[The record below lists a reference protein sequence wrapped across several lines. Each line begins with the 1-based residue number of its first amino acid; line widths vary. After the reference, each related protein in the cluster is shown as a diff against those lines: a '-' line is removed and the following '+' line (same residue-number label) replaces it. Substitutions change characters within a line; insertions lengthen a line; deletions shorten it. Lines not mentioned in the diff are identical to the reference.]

1 MARLLGDTERAQDC
15 FDAGRGAWQAA
26 GDLAGES
33 GSVRTHGWAELVA
46 GRPRSALPKLLRAQ
60 ELDEVTGRPR
70 GITLQCL
77 AWCEFLLGEHAA
89 ARAHIWEAARELSA
103 DEDRL
108 GLAWCFA
115 LLGNSL
121 WQEGRVEQAE
131 HVADNLL
138 TASRRLGDP
147 WGEGMSLVLLAVCR
161 LEAGDLA
168 TSRED
173 VALALR
179 TFTELDDPWGDASA
193 RLVLGMVERVAGD
206 LDAAQAALER
216 GLEAA
221 HQVAS
226 VGTEARLRAEL
237 AATLLDAGDPAGA
250 AREAQ
255 ATLGLVRSGAGDHDS
270 EIRALVVLAKRAR
283 DARDDPDAALLLD
296 EAIALAEGD
305 VRTSIWRRAVAWSA
319 ILAAEAGATQRAE
332 RLAADA
338 SSGSWESARTWVL
351 AQRAIAASQ
360 RAAGN
365 VAGRGRPSRPSSGAS
380 GIVR

>member
-1 MARLLGDTERAQDC
+1 
-15 FDAGRGAWQAA
+15 
-26 GDLAGES
+26 
-33 GSVRTHGWAELVA
+33 VRTHGWAEVVA

-89 ARAHIWEAARELSA
+89 ARSHIWEAARELSA
-103 DEDRL
+103 ADDRL
-108 GLAWCFA
+108 GLAWCFG

-121 WQEGRVEQAE
+121 WQEGRVQQAE
-131 HVADNLL
+131 NVADNLL
-138 TASRRLGDP
+138 AASRRLGDP
-147 WGEGMSLVLLAVCR
+147 WGEGMSLVLGAVCR
-161 LEAGDLA
+161 LEAGALDDA
-168 TSRED
+168 RERT
-173 VALALR
+173 ARAQR
-179 TFTELDDPWGDASA
+179 TFTELDDPWGDAMA

-206 LDAAQAALER
+206 LPAARAALER

-237 AATLLDAGDPAGA
+237 AATLLDIGDADGA
-250 AREAQ
+250 AAEAR
-255 ATLGLVRSGAGDHDS
+255 ATLGLVRSGAGDRDS

-283 DARDDPDAALLLD
+283 AADDDPDAALLLD
-296 EAIALAEGD
+296 EAISLAEGD
-305 VRTSIWRRAVAWSA
+305 IRTSIWRRAVAWSA
-319 ILAAEAGATQRAE
+319 ILAAEAGAVERAQ

-338 SSGSWESARTWVL
+338 LSGSWESARTWVL
-351 AQRAIAASQ
+351 AQRAVAAAQ

-365 VAGRGRPSRPSSGAS
+365 EAGALATLDAVLGRFRESPLAFLAVVRDDIRDLQASRS
-380 GIVR
+380 